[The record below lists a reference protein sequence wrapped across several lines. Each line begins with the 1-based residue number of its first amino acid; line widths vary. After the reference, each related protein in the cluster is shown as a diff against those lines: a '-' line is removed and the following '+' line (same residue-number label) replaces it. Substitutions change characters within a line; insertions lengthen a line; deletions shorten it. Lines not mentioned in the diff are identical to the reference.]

1 MNKKIMVF
9 QSIMWAAAML
19 VVALV
24 EEKQF
29 IVLLLVLLATVSLI
43 NLKKVN

>member
-1 MNKKIMVF
+1 MNKKLMVF
-9 QSIMWAAAML
+9 QSFMWAAAML

-29 IVLLLVLLATVSLI
+29 IVLLLVLLATGSLI
-43 NLKKVN
+43 NLKRGN

>member
-1 MNKKIMVF
+1 MNKKLMVF
-9 QSIMWAAAML
+9 QSFMWAAAML

-29 IVLLLVLLATVSLI
+29 IVLLI
-43 NLKKVN
+43 LKK

>member
-1 MNKKIMVF
+1 MNKKLMVF

>member
-1 MNKKIMVF
+1 MVF
-9 QSIMWAAAML
+9 QSFMWAAAML

-29 IVLLLVLLATVSLI
+29 IVFLLVLLATVSLI

>member
-1 MNKKIMVF
+1 MNKKLMVF
-9 QSIMWAAAML
+9 QSFMWAAAML

>member
-1 MNKKIMVF
+1 MNKKLMVF
-9 QSIMWAAAML
+9 QSFMWAAAML

-29 IVLLLVLLATVSLI
+29 IVILLVLLATVSLI
-43 NLKKVN
+43 NLKRAN